1 MNDREKSHFYAD
13 DKPGPRA
20 DLALAF
26 TFLIVLVVMV
36 LIMFR

>member
-1 MNDREKSHFYAD
+1 VNVHEKNHRFD

-26 TFLIVLVVMV
+26 TFLGVLVVMALV
-36 LIMFR
+36 MLR